1 MYLIK
6 FFLLSFY
13 FSLLLSSNSF
23 SQWWV
28 NGGNAIWP
36 NGNVS
41 VTKGIFKAYNSYSA
55 LSQDNGFHF
64 FGSYQSSLPF
74 STSRPGGSVNI
85 FEQFDEPINSLMST
99 LSVYGIYRQKFNSS
113 NLSQTSGSPRGLQLK
128 LVTQFDNKAQ
138 SSALAS
144 GIDIELNHSGNY
156 SLGYSYGLRIVHQL
170 TDTGGV
176 NYHYGIYLDT
186 PWGTST
192 GQYQNYYA
200 FYSNISNRDYLLNK
214 VYHFYGEG
222 DSPSYFGGAMIQKVF
237 TYEVSNPPSRSELES
252 FIGVPGD
259 LDPGYNI
266 FIDDNGEGA
275 HFYHIVSDGTR
286 WWVFTASQ
294 AP

>member
-6 FFLLSFY
+6 FFLISFY
-13 FSLLLSSNSF
+13 FSLLISSNSF

-55 LSQDNGFHF
+55 LAQDNGFHF

-99 LSVYGIYRQKFNSS
+99 LSVYGIYRQKVNSS
-113 NLSQTSGSPRGLQLK
+113 NLSSISGSPRGLQLK
-128 LVTQFDNKAQ
+128 LITQFDNKVQ
-138 SSALAS
+138 PSALSS
-144 GIDIELNHSGNY
+144 GIDIELTHSGNY
-156 SLGYSYGLRIVHQL
+156 SLGYSYGLRLIPQL

-176 NYHYGIYLDT
+176 NWLYGIYLDT

-192 GQYQNYYA
+192 GLYQNYYA
-200 FYSNISNRDYLLNK
+200 FYSNILNRDYILNK

-222 DSPSYFGGAMIQKVF
+222 DAPSYFGGAMIQKVY
-237 TYEVSNPPSRSELES
+237 TPDVSNPPFRSELES
-252 FIGVPGD
+252 VFGPAENYD
-259 LDPGYNI
+259 AGYNI
-266 FIDDNGEGA
+266 FINDNGESND
-275 HFYHIVSDGTR
+275 FYHIVSDGTR